1 MDTILCIDLQAI
13 GLVFVFHIL
22 INTGRAVTRLWS
34 SKLGQVDPHRHAG
47 ILQGEVSRLVFFVV
61 GVADEYTGQ
70 AIKGELAIRLWILN
84 RLAFSCGL

>member
-1 MDTILCIDLQAI
+1 MDTILCIDLQSI

-34 SKLGQVDPHRHAG
+34 SKLGQVDAHRHAG
-47 ILQGEVSRLVFFVV
+47 ILQGEVSGLVFFVV
-61 GVADEYTGQ
+61 GVADEHTGQ

-84 RLAFSCGL
+84 RRALSRGL